1 MRFLL
6 FVYSVLSLFFV
17 SGFAHV
23 HGADQIVLGDLRTIK
38 LFEPSPTS
46 SPTLSPIETETT
58 NTITRHDIP
67 SASQTVLAASF
78 TGDSGTAGGRTCV
91 QDCLARAAS
100 QVNCGGVG
108 NFWCVCKKSAYVGK
122 AWDCFGQMRCPGA
135 DIGRALA
142 DLNAACQPIGRANFQ
157 GDEIVES
164 PLVVPE
170 STPVAASFEWGSF
183 DEL

>member
-1 MRFLL
+1 MHFLL
-6 FVYSVLSLFFV
+6 FIYPFLFFV

-100 QVNCGGVG
+100 QVNCGGAG

-142 DLNAACQPIGRANFQ
+142 DLNAACQPIGRANLQ

-170 STPVAASFEWGSF
+170 STPVAASFEWGRF